1 MRPVGPCHPTRSL
14 FVAAFLSSR
23 VGSFSPGFCWE
34 EDIGVG
40 KGVRFALRDSSWS
53 LGGEAIYRVNS
64 CRDALIIFWG

>member
-1 MRPVGPCHPTRSL
+1 MRPVGPCHPTHSL

-34 EDIGVG
+34 EAIGVG

-53 LGGEAIYRVNS
+53 LG
-64 CRDALIIFWG
+64 